1 MKRILLF
8 ALICISFS
16 TAAAQFRRAIF
27 LHHSVGAS
35 FWGIS
40 LASPPTTIPIEIA
53 AYNSAHGYTGANA
66 VSMSELYFPNQD
78 ASGTANNNWVVWN
91 TLFSGGSFNGSTMDY
106 STPIIVI
113 KTCYLQQQAMTSSA
127 DIATLQGYIRSI
139 VSVMASHPNNFFV
152 IWNNYP
158 AGTDGLSS
166 RAVWS
171 AQFSVWMK
179 DVLATGNDSYGAF
192 PRNVYVFDV
201 FRKLADGTT
210 GYCPPNYAGDG
221 GYGGDHPSLSA
232 IGIVDPQFVKETF
245 DAAIA
250 YEGAASGPSAPTAGA
265 ASSVTSSSFT
275 ANWSASS
282 GATGYR
288 LDVSTSIGF
297 GTFVT
302 GYGNKDIGNAT
313 SAPVSGLTPGTP
325 YYFRVRAY
333 NSVGTSSSSATITV
347 TTSSNPSAPSAPVAG
362 AATGIGVEGFTANWS
377 DSAGATGYFLDVA
390 KDNAFSLYV
399 SGYQNRDVSLV
410 TSFGVSGLSAG
421 TLYYYRVRA
430 YNLNGTS
437 DNSSTIPVTTSAPSL
452 PASPTALP
460 AAAVTATTFTAA
472 WSSVAGATGYFLDV
486 LTSGGTDTTLHI
498 GDSVMVSFSTDGVN
512 ARSIPSTTG
521 STILKLEF
529 AGTRGVI
536 VAGPSADVNASSLY
550 TFWRITYSDGIT
562 GWSASTYLT
571 KILGSFVSGYNN
583 KDVGNV
589 TSAGVSGLSGN
600 TSYYYRV
607 RAYNANGAGGNSNT
621 ISVTTGSLAA
631 PAVTTAAATNI
642 TSTGMQL
649 NGSVN
654 PNGLATTYHFDY
666 GTTTGYGQSTAIQSG
681 GSGGSAVAVNA
692 VVSGLTPGTLY
703 HFRLVATSSGGS
715 ALGNDANALTGGT
728 SAPPPTVVTAPA
740 ASPTTT
746 GAQLNGSVNPNGYST
761 TCYFEYGPTAG
772 YGEATPVQNVGAGQ
786 ASVPVSATVNGLTAG
801 TLYHYHLVAQN
812 IGGTRNGTDTTF
824 ATLPLAVTPAVTTA
838 GATAI
843 TSTGM
848 QFNGSVNPNGTATT
862 YHFDYGTTTGY
873 GQSTAIQN
881 AGSGG
886 SAVAV
891 KAVVGGLTPGTLYHY
906 HLVAQNIGGTRN
918 GTDTMFATLPSA
930 VTPKDFVLLQNYPNP
945 FNPTTTIIYRLPH
958 KTFVALTVFNTLGQP
973 IVTLV
978 SGEQDAGYHEAV
990 FDGSNLSSGTYFY
1003 RLQTTDDLEVRK
1015 IVLVH

>member
-1 MKRILLF
+1 
-8 ALICISFS
+8 
-16 TAAAQFRRAIF
+16 
-27 LHHSVGAS
+27 
-35 FWGIS
+35 
-40 LASPPTTIPIEIA
+40 
-53 AYNSAHGYTGANA
+53 
-66 VSMSELYFPNQD
+66 
-78 ASGTANNNWVVWN
+78 
-91 TLFSGGSFNGSTMDY
+91 
-106 STPIIVI
+106 
-113 KTCYLQQQAMTSSA
+113 
-127 DIATLQGYIRSI
+127 
-139 VSVMASHPNNFFV
+139 
-152 IWNNYP
+152 
-158 AGTDGLSS
+158 
-166 RAVWS
+166 
-171 AQFSVWMK
+171 
-179 DVLATGNDSYGAF
+179 
-192 PRNVYVFDV
+192 
-201 FRKLADGTT
+201 
-210 GYCPPNYAGDG
+210 
-221 GYGGDHPSLSA
+221 
-232 IGIVDPQFVKETF
+232 
-245 DAAIA
+245 
-250 YEGAASGPSAPTAGA
+250 
-265 ASSVTSSSFT
+265 
-275 ANWSASS
+275 
-282 GATGYR
+282 
-288 LDVSTSIGF
+288 
-297 GTFVT
+297 
-302 GYGNKDIGNAT
+302 
-313 SAPVSGLTPGTP
+313 
-325 YYFRVRAY
+325 
-333 NSVGTSSSSATITV
+333 
-347 TTSSNPSAPSAPVAG
+347 
-362 AATGIGVEGFTANWS
+362 
-377 DSAGATGYFLDVA
+377 
-390 KDNAFSLYV
+390 
-399 SGYQNRDVSLV
+399 
-410 TSFGVSGLSAG
+410 
-421 TLYYYRVRA
+421 
-430 YNLNGTS
+430 
-437 DNSSTIPVTTSAPSL
+437 
-452 PASPTALP
+452 
-460 AAAVTATTFTAA
+460 
-472 WSSVAGATGYFLDV
+472 
-486 LTSGGTDTTLHI
+486 
-498 GDSVMVSFSTDGVN
+498 
-512 ARSIPSTTG
+512 
-521 STILKLEF
+521 
-529 AGTRGVI
+529 
-536 VAGPSADVNASSLY
+536 LY

-571 KILGSFVSGYNN
+571 KILGSFVSGYNK

-666 GTTTGYGQSTAIQSG
+666 GTTTGYGQSTAIQNA

-848 QFNGSVNPNGTATT
+848 QLNGSVNPNGTATT

-873 GQSTAIQN
+873 GQSTANQN

-891 KAVVGGLTPGTLYHY
+891 NAVVGGLTPGTLYHY

-1003 RLQTTDDLEVRK
+1003 RLQTTDDLEVKR